1 MPFGN
6 VFEKI
11 NSEYYQLTGAEKRVA
26 DYVVAYQQKSQFMSI
41 SELAEESGVAEATIS
56 RFCRRLGY
64 KGYNAFKLAI
74 ANSTA
79 GRIDTLPPESEITP
93 EDTIEELSQKL
104 YVTDRD
110 AMAQTLELIRPAD
123 IRRAA
128 DILSA
133 AEKVLC
139 MGQGGS
145 MLLAQE
151 CAHLFSTSL
160 PNFHA
165 VVDSH
170 MQAIA
175 ASHLTGKDA
184 VLYYSYS
191 GSTEELLKNLKIVWE
206 RKAKTILITRFP
218 KSPGATYAD
227 VVLQCGSREGPL
239 QVGSVAA
246 RVDGAGELRTFLSVV
261 FPMIKPGIGALAIF
275 TFVNTWNDYFLQL
288 VMLTSDSKWTLPLA
302 IANLQGEMS
311 SDFGLIMAGAA
322 LASIPIIVVF
332 ITFQKYF
339 TQGIAMGAV
348 KG

>member
-26 DYVVAYQQKSQFMSI
+26 DYVVAHQQKTQFMSI
-41 SELAEESGVAEATIS
+41 SELSEECGVAEATIS
-56 RFCRRLGY
+56 RFCRRLDY

-79 GRIDTLPPESEITP
+79 GRVDAPPPESEITP

-104 YVTDRD
+104 YVIDRD
-110 AMAQTLELIRPAD
+110 AMAQTLELIRPDD

-128 DILSA
+128 DILSSA
-133 AEKVLC
+133 DKVLC

-151 CAHLFSTSL
+151 CAHLFSTSM
-160 PNFHA
+160 PNFTA

-175 ASHLTGKDA
+175 ASHLTPRDA

-191 GSTEELLKNLKIVWE
+191 GSTEELLRNLKIVRG
-206 RKAKTILITRFP
+206 RKAMTILITRFP
-218 KSPGATYAD
+218 KSPGAAYAD

-246 RVDGAGELRTFLSVV
+246 RVAQLYLTDVLFHEVCRRDAAKCAATREIVAEVLSDKH
-261 FPMIKPGIGALAIF
+261 I
-275 TFVNTWNDYFLQL
+275 
-288 VMLTSDSKWTLPLA
+288 
-302 IANLQGEMS
+302 
-311 SDFGLIMAGAA
+311 
-322 LASIPIIVVF
+322 
-332 ITFQKYF
+332 
-339 TQGIAMGAV
+339 
-348 KG
+348 

>member
-26 DYVVAYQQKSQFMSI
+26 DYVVAHQQKTQFMSI
-41 SELAEESGVAEATIS
+41 SELAEECGVAEATIS
-56 RFCRRLGY
+56 RFCRRLHY

-79 GRIDTLPPESEITP
+79 GRVDTLPPESDIKP
-93 EDTIEELSQKL
+93 EDTIESLSQKL
-104 YVTDRD
+104 YVISRD
-110 AMAQTLELIRPAD
+110 AMAQTLDLIQPEQ

-128 DILSA
+128 DILSS

-160 PNFHA
+160 PNYYA
-165 VVDSH
+165 VMDSH
-170 MQAIA
+170 LQAMA
-175 ASHLTGKDA
+175 CSHLTKRDA

-191 GSTEELLKNLKIVWE
+191 GSTEELLKNLKIVRE
-206 RKAKTILITRFP
+206 RKAKVILITRFP
-218 KSPGATYAD
+218 KSPGASYAH

-239 QVGSVAA
+239 QGGSVPA
-246 RVDGAGELRTFLSVV
+246 RVTQLFLTDVLFHEVCRRHPDACAEARQVV
-261 FPMIKPGIGALAIF
+261 AESL
-275 TFVNTWNDYFLQL
+275 
-288 VMLTSDSKWTLPLA
+288 SDKH
-302 IANLQGEMS
+302 I
-311 SDFGLIMAGAA
+311 
-322 LASIPIIVVF
+322 
-332 ITFQKYF
+332 
-339 TQGIAMGAV
+339 
-348 KG
+348 

>member
-26 DYVVAYQQKSQFMSI
+26 DYEVAHQQKTQFMSI
-41 SELAEESGVAEATIS
+41 SELAEECGVAEATIS
-56 RFCRRLGY
+56 RFCRRLHY

-79 GRIDTLPPESEITP
+79 GRVDTLPPESDIKP
-93 EDTIEELSQKL
+93 EDTIESLSQKL
-104 YVTDRD
+104 YVISRD
-110 AMAQTLELIRPAD
+110 AMAQTLDLIQPEQ

-128 DILSA
+128 DILSS

-160 PNFHA
+160 PNYYA
-165 VVDSH
+165 VMDSH
-170 MQAIA
+170 LQAMA
-175 ASHLTGKDA
+175 CSHLTKRDA

-191 GSTEELLKNLKIVWE
+191 GSTEELLKNLKIVRE
-206 RKAKTILITRFP
+206 RKAKVILITRFP
-218 KSPGATYAD
+218 KSPGASYAH

-239 QVGSVAA
+239 QGGSVPA
-246 RVDGAGELRTFLSVV
+246 RVTQLFLTDVLFHEVCRRHPDACAEARQVV
-261 FPMIKPGIGALAIF
+261 AESL
-275 TFVNTWNDYFLQL
+275 
-288 VMLTSDSKWTLPLA
+288 SDKH
-302 IANLQGEMS
+302 I
-311 SDFGLIMAGAA
+311 
-322 LASIPIIVVF
+322 
-332 ITFQKYF
+332 
-339 TQGIAMGAV
+339 
-348 KG
+348 